1 MRDMGFMEKLLDGVG
16 VEWKSVSEIFD
27 IKNGYTPSKSIDEYW
42 ADGSINWFRMDDI
55 REKGNI
61 LQESI
66 QKISSSAVKAGKLF
80 PENSIIISTS
90 ATIGEH
96 ALIKVPHLANQR
108 FTSLSIKSKYK
119 NIFDIKFIFY
129 YCYLLAEWCKKNTTV
144 SSFASVDM
152 DGFRRFS
159 FPVLCPDNPK
169 KSLEIQAEIVRIL
182 DAMTAHTAEL
192 TAELTARKKQYNYY
206 RDKLLSFED
215 GEVEVEWKKLG
226 DILKTIKTGKLN
238 ANAMVDNGRYP
249 FFTCDSKP
257 FKIDTY
263 AFDTEAIIVSG
274 NGSQVGHI
282 NYYKGKFNAYQR
294 TYILADCI
302 KEMKIEFLLIYLK
315 AYLRAY
321 IMRHS
326 KKGSV
331 PYITMPMLENFLAPV
346 PSIEKQIQIFSAL
359 SKFEILTESMIQG
372 LPKEIEL
379 REKQYSYYRELL
391 LNFKN
396 PKEQPL
402 WN

>member
-1 MRDMGFMEKLLDGVG
+1 MREMGFMEKLLDGVG

-192 TAELTARKKQYNYY
+192 TAELTARKKQYDYY
-206 RDKLLSFED
+206 RDKLLSFEE
-215 GEVEVEWKKLG
+215 GEVEWKELG
-226 DILKTIKTGKLN
+226 DVAEYSKTRIRDVLN
-238 ANAMVDNGRYP
+238 NS
-249 FFTCDSKP
+249 DS
-257 FKIDTY
+257 
-263 AFDTEAIIVSG
+263 
-274 NGSQVGHI
+274 
-282 NYYKGKFNAYQR
+282 
-294 TYILADCI
+294 
-302 KEMKIEFLLIYLK
+302 
-315 AYLRAY
+315 
-321 IMRHS
+321 
-326 KKGSV
+326 
-331 PYITMPMLENFLAPV
+331 
-346 PSIEKQIQIFSAL
+346 
-359 SKFEILTESMIQG
+359 
-372 LPKEIEL
+372 
-379 REKQYSYYRELL
+379 
-391 LNFKN
+391 
-396 PKEQPL
+396 
-402 WN
+402 